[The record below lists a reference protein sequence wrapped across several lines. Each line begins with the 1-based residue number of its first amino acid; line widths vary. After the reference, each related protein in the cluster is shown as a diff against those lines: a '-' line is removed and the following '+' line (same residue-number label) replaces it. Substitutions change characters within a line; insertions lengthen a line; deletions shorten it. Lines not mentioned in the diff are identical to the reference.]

1 MMMSNE
7 KCIVNMQIASWC
19 AVGAGLPAKV
29 ALDLATFAG
38 KSAPTES
45 RAHWHARDA
54 GNEKARCRFAAAGFE
69 VGRRSVRGGQR
80 AIGL

>member
-7 KCIVNMQIASWC
+7 KCIVNMQIALLRT
-19 AVGAGLPAKV
+19 VGAGLPAKDASGHV
-29 ALDLATFAG
+29 AFAG